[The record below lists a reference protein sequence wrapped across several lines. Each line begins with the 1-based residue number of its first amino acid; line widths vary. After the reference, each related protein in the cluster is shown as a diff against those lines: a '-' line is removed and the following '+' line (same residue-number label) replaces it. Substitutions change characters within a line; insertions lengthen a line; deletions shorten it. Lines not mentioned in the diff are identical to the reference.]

1 MNIFLLHIIFFFCSP
16 VSGSPPHPLHLSIIN
31 IDYSET
37 EQNITVAFKVFTD
50 DFENAIFLDDSVK
63 INTSK
68 EFSDS
73 NRLEIA
79 KEYFMRNFNLEIDGS
94 KIREKRYEFVKKKNT
109 DEAIWVFF
117 KIVNVEKFS
126 EITIYNTIM
135 TTLFQDQKNLLIL
148 KAENIEKGLEF
159 DRNNTTETVSLK

>member
-1 MNIFLLHIIFFFCSP
+1 
-16 VSGSPPHPLHLSIIN
+16 
-31 IDYSET
+31 
-37 EQNITVAFKVFTD
+37 
-50 DFENAIFLDDSVK
+50 
-63 INTSK
+63 
-68 EFSDS
+68 
-73 NRLEIA
+73 
-79 KEYFMRNFNLEIDGS
+79 MRNFNLEIDGS